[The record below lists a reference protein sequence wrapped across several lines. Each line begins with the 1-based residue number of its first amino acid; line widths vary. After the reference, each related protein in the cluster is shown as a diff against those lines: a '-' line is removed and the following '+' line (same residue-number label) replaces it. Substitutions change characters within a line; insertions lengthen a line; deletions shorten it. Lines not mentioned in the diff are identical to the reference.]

1 MKPIYFK
8 LLIILLISSVLL
20 SACNLSSSAATQI
33 SPEQLNTLTA
43 ATVSA
48 RLTQISVQT
57 LVAEATQWA
66 MATFTPANTETPTV
80 TPTPLYTSTSTATAT
95 ATATATST
103 ATPIATAT
111 ATLPAIPC
119 NQAAYISDVTISDGT
134 TMTAG
139 QSFTKTWR
147 IKNSGSCSWTTAYKI
162 YFVSG
167 NAMSAAASTAFPK
180 TVNPGETVD
189 LSVSMVA
196 PANTGSFQGNW
207 MLSAPNGSVFGV
219 GSGGGVP
226 LFVKISVINTPGP
239 VDASTVYDF
248 VGNYCSAQWR
258 TNAGYISCP
267 TGSYD
272 YKNGTISRSYTPVLE
287 DGFVDD
293 EGALITIPSYGGDG
307 FIQGQFPK
315 MTIHSGDHFKATLAC
330 TKNMPNCSVTYE
342 LLYMVSGSTTMT
354 SLSTWEKVYDGS
366 YNQVDVDL
374 SALDG
379 QEIIFFLRV
388 SSKGDPT
395 NDFAQWLAAR
405 ITHP

>member
-1 MKPIYFK
+1 MKPFHFK
-8 LLIILLISSVLL
+8 LLILLLVTSVLL

-33 SPEQLNTLTA
+33 SPEQLNTMTA

-48 RLTQISVQT
+48 KLTQISVQT

-66 MATFTPANTETPTV
+66 MATYTPSNTETPTV
-80 TPTPLYTSTSTATAT
+80 TPTPLFTSTSTATAT

-111 ATLPAIPC
+111 ATLPPIPC

-134 TMTAG
+134 AMVAG
-139 QSFTKTWR
+139 QSFVKTWR
-147 IKNSGSCSWTTAYKI
+147 IQNTGSCTWTTAYKI

-167 NAMSAAASTAFPK
+167 NAMSAAASIVFPK
-180 TVNPGETVD
+180 SVKPGETVD

-196 PANTGSFQGNW
+196 PANNGSFQGNW

-219 GSGGGVP
+219 GTGGGVP
-226 LFVKISVINTPGP
+226 LYVKISVASIPAP
-239 VDASTVYDF
+239 VDTTTVYDF

-258 TNAGYISCP
+258 TNAGFISCP

-272 YKNGTISRSYTPVLE
+272 YKNGTITRSYTPILE
-287 DGFVDD
+287 SGFVDD

-315 MTIHSGDHFKATLAC
+315 ITIHSGDHFKATLTC

-342 LLYMVSGSTTMT
+342 LLYMVSGTSTAT
-354 SLSTWEKVYDGS
+354 SLGTWNKVYDGS

-374 SALDG
+374 SSLDG
-379 QEIIFFLRV
+379 KEIIFFLKV
-388 SSKGDPT
+388 SSQGDPT
-395 NDFAQWLAAR
+395 DDFAQWMAAR
-405 ITHP
+405 IAHP